1 MNTFTQQRKGTGTY
15 EWSEIP
21 YSIQLGCSHGCLYC
35 YARYDALKRFKRIA
49 TAEEWLHPVVNKNKV
64 KKKWKKRDGVIM
76 FPTTHDITPHN
87 LSEACEAILNM
98 VASGNKVLIVS
109 KPQMA
114 CITVLCDALKQY
126 SELIL
131 FRFSIGA
138 IDSQLIDVFEPHAST
153 WQERIKCLKYAY
165 EREFQTSVSA
175 EPLLGGES
183 MAEQVYQE
191 TIPYITD
198 TLWFG
203 FLNKI
208 DQRILE
214 DEHLLYDGWTLGM
227 WKEYIRRYITY
238 EIAAYCAS
246 LAYLNPKVR
255 LKDSMVKMLRE
266 DRPYV
271 IID

>member
-1 MNTFTQQRKGTGTY
+1 VQ
-15 EWSEIP
+15 
-21 YSIQLGCSHGCLYC
+21 
-35 YARYDALKRFKRIA
+35 A
-49 TAEEWLHPVVNKNKV
+49 V
-64 KKKWKKRDGVIM
+64 
-76 FPTTHDITPHN
+76 
-87 LSEACEAILNM
+87 
-98 VASGNKVLIVS
+98 
-109 KPQMA
+109 
-114 CITVLCDALKQY
+114 
-126 SELIL
+126 
-131 FRFSIGA
+131 
-138 IDSQLIDVFEPHAST
+138 DSQLIEVFEPHASS

-203 FLNKI
+203 FLNKF

-214 DEHLLYDGWTLGM
+214 DEHVLYGGWALGM
-227 WKEYIRRYITY
+227 WKEYIAQYITY
-238 EIAAYCAS
+238 ETAAYCAS
-246 LAYLNPKVR
+246 LAYLNPIVR